1 MKMLYEEMSRTRL
14 KIYRLQVSLRLRRK
28 TFIVYSRADVAHL
41 IKNTQK
47 HNNYTDVVHNIAVLG
62 SSTTVGISFLLC

>member
-1 MKMLYEEMSRTRL
+1 MLYEEMSRTRL
-14 KIYRLQVSLRLRRK
+14 KIYMYRLQVSLRLRRK
-28 TFIVYSRADVAHL
+28 TFNVYSRADVAHL